1 MTTTTTTTIA
11 TLKKIFEEVGTSF
24 VGLEIL
30 TVPATMAISPY
41 HNKKGHSAVVYKR
54 SKMTAF
60 VMSGANAYE
69 RRVNTKIDKSLVA
82 AFGDKDI
89 QVEPFHAESLWG
101 GAGKHGKGAIVHHVN
116 KEGEI
121 DKDYVFVYCDASANK
136 PSVSYEDENGN
147 AVDASMVIETNKS
160 DKKTIDI
167 GNGIA
172 VEVTI
177 KPRVIALENIV
188 KLRIDGVEYEVAD
201 EPSVQDGGETSESK
215 KQEIV
220 AVAVV

>member
-1 MTTTTTTTIA
+1 MTTTIETI
-11 TLKKIFEEVGTSF
+11 KRIFEEVGTSF

-30 TVPATMAISPY
+30 TVPTTMAASPF
-41 HNKKGHSAVVYKR
+41 HNKKGHPVVYKR

-60 VMSGANAYE
+60 VMGSPCAYE
-69 RRVNTKIDKSLVA
+69 RRINTKIDKQLVA

-89 QVEPFHAESLWG
+89 KIEPFKADALWG

-121 DKDYVFVYCDASANK
+121 DKDYVFVYCDATANK
-136 PSVSYEDENGN
+136 PIVSYEDANGN
-147 AVDASMVIETNKS
+147 VIDASMVIEAKKT
-160 DKKTIDI
+160 DKKTIEV
-167 GNGIA
+167 GNGIS

-188 KLRIDGVEYEVAD
+188 KCRIDGMEYEITD
-201 EPSVQDGGETSESK
+201 EPSVQDVGETSSK
-215 KQEIV
+215 KQEVV
-220 AVAVV
+220 AAAV